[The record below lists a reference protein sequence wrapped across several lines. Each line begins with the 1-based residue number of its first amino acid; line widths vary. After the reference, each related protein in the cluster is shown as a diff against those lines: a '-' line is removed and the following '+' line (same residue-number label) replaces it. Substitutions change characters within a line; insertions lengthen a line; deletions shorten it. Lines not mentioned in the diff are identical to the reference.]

1 MLNRAPSLQH
11 VTDFTGRQPELRRM
25 KKVKSITT
33 LKRLQRGAGHTE
45 TLAARKPCN
54 FSNFLT
60 VPVIRYCTPVLG
72 GNL

>member
-25 KKVKSITT
+25 KKVKRVT
-33 LKRLQRGAGHTE
+33 RLQRGAGHTE

-54 FSNFLT
+54 FFNFLT
-60 VPVIRYCTPVLG
+60 VPVIRYCTPDLG
-72 GNL
+72 RNL

>member
-25 KKVKSITT
+25 KKVKNVTT
-33 LKRLQRGAGHTE
+33 FKGLQRAAGHTE

-54 FSNFLT
+54 FFNFLT
-60 VPVIRYCTPVLG
+60 VPIIRYYTPVLG
-72 GNL
+72 RNL